1 MATIEVHVPAQQE
14 GTRAAVGRW
23 LKAVGDA
30 VAEHEPLLELETD
43 KVAVEVAAPAGG
55 ILAERCAEEGADVE
69 PGALLARIQVEGE
82 PPPPPSAVPLP
93 RVAVE
98 DKAGLSSTVYG
109 RGGGAADG
117 GGGADAAGRA
127 DWSGLRLSPAVRRAL
142 AAHRLDPRAIAPTGR
157 DGRLALGDVEG
168 AAAAPPP
175 SAAPT
180 PPPQAGEGKSKA
192 ALSREAGE
200 VPRRGG
206 GGLAARTHIVPHTP
220 MRRRI
225 AERMAHSVATAPHVT
240 AVFEA
245 DFTAIAAHRA
255 RHRAAYEVRGV
266 PLTYTAYLVA
276 AAAHAMRAQPSV
288 NAHWGED
295 ALTLHADINVGVGTA
310 LGESG
315 LVVPVVHHA
324 QTLSLEGIA
333 ARLADTT
340 ARARTGKLTPADV
353 ADGTFTISNHG
364 VSGSLFASPIIL
376 VPPQVA
382 ILGVGKLEKR
392 VFVRTID
399 GADAIQ
405 IRPMAYVSLTI
416 DHRALDGAATNA
428 WLTAFVVALEGWDAA
443 TP

>member
-1 MATIEVHVPAQQE
+1 MAMIDVHVPAQQE

-23 LKAVGDA
+23 LKAVGEA

-43 KVAVEVAAPAGG
+43 KVAVEVAAPATG

-69 PGALLARIQVEGE
+69 PGALLARIAVEGE
-82 PPPPPSAVPLP
+82 PPPPLRGTSP
-93 RVAVE
+93 
-98 DKAGLSSTVYG
+98 
-109 RGGGAADG
+109 GGGGNDLTSPSGGGGGEADG
-117 GGGADAAGRA
+117 GGPA
-127 DWSGLRLSPAVRRAL
+127 DWSDLRLSPAVRRAL
-142 AAHRLDPRAIAPTGR
+142 AAHRLDPRAIHASGR
-157 DGRLALGDVEG
+157 DGRLKLADVEG
-168 AAAAPPP
+168 AAAAAPPP
-175 SAAPT
+175 PLRGTSP
-180 PPPQAGEGKSKA
+180 
-192 ALSREAGE
+192 
-200 VPRRGG
+200 GG
-206 GGLAARTHIVPHTP
+206 GGMSLSFPSGGGGGEADGRGLAARTQLIPHTP

-255 RHRAAYEVRGV
+255 RHRAAFEARGV
-266 PLTYTAYLVA
+266 PLTYTAYFVA
-276 AAAHAMRAQPSV
+276 AAARAMQAQPQV

-315 LVVPVVHHA
+315 LVVPVVHRA

-340 ARARTGKLTPADV
+340 ARARTAKLTPADV

-376 VPPQVA
+376 MPPQVA

-392 VFVRTID
+392 AVVRTVD
-399 GADAIQ
+399 GSDALL

-428 WLTAFVVALEGWDAA
+428 WLTAFVAAIEGWDAA